1 MCPIWNPEIETTTQ
15 DRMQELQLQRLRSTV
30 ALAYDKVEPYRAR
43 LDDAGVSPDS
53 VRSLDDITRIPF
65 TVKTDLRD
73 AYPFGLF
80 AVPVDEL
87 VRIHSSSGTTG
98 KPTVVGYNRAD
109 LDVWTEL
116 CARVGSLAGVV
127 PSDRV
132 QMAFLFGMFT
142 GGWGMHYGLERIG
155 ATMIPAGAGNT
166 DRQLMMMQDFGT
178 TALVSTPSYALY
190 LAEVGESQG
199 IDFHA
204 LPLRVGLFGGE
215 PTTASLKR
223 EIEER
228 LGILATDN
236 YGLSEVMGPGVSGE
250 CEYGNMHVAE
260 DHFLWEVIDPE
271 TGAPLPEGEQG
282 ELVLTTLTKTA
293 LPILRYRTRDL
304 TRVRHIDCPC
314 GRTTA
319 VMDKVRK
326 RTDDMLII
334 RGVNV
339 FPSQV
344 EDACCTI
351 DGIRAHYLIVVDR
364 KGGMDDLEVRLEV
377 DDNVFSDSMSD
388 MEALRKRVAERI
400 HSVVGLNARVVLVE
414 PGSIERTQ
422 GKAKHVLDL
431 RDRDGE

>member
-1 MCPIWNPEIETTTQ
+1 MCPIWNPEIETATRE
-15 DRMQELQLQRLRSTV
+15 RMLDVQLERLKKTV
-30 ALAYDKVEPYRAR
+30 ALAYGKVGPYRQR
-43 LDDAGVSPDS
+43 LDEAGVSPDS
-53 VRSLDDITRIPF
+53 IQSLEDVRRIPF

-80 AVPVDEL
+80 AVDVNDL

-98 KPTVVGYNRAD
+98 KPTVVGYNLED
-109 LDVWTEL
+109 LNTWTEL
-116 CARVGSLAGVV
+116 CARIGSLAGVV
-127 PSDRV
+127 AGDRV

-166 DRQLMMMQDFGT
+166 ERQLMMMQDFGT
-178 TALVSTPSYALY
+178 TAIVCTPSYALY
-190 LAEVGESQG
+190 LAEVGESHG
-199 IDFHA
+199 IDFHS

-223 EIEER
+223 EIEAK

-250 CEYGNMHVAE
+250 CEFGNMHISE
-260 DHFLWEVIDPE
+260 DHFLWEIIDPE
-271 TGAPLPEGEQG
+271 TGEVLPEGEHG

-304 TRVRHIDCPC
+304 TRIRHIECPC

-339 FPSQV
+339 YPSQV

-364 KGGMDDLEVRLEV
+364 KAGMDDLEVRLEV
-377 DDNVFSDSMSD
+377 DENVFSDSMAD
-388 MEALRKRVAERI
+388 MEVLRKQVAEQI
-400 HSVVGLNARVVLVE
+400 HSIVGLNARVVLVE

-431 RDRDGE
+431 RQDGE

>member
-1 MCPIWNPEIETTTQ
+1 MCPIWNPEIETATRE
-15 DRMQELQLQRLRSTV
+15 RMQDVQLERLQKTV
-30 ALAYDKVEPYRAR
+30 ALAYEKVRPYRER
-43 LDDAGVSPDS
+43 LDEAGVSPDS
-53 VRSLDDITRIPF
+53 IRSLDDVRRIPF

-80 AVPVDEL
+80 AVDIDDL

-98 KPTVVGYNRAD
+98 KPTVVGYNRED
-109 LDVWTEL
+109 LDTWTEL
-116 CARVGSLAGVV
+116 CARIGSLAGIA
-127 PSDRV
+127 PGDRV

-178 TALVSTPSYALY
+178 TAIVCTPSYALY
-190 LAEVGESQG
+190 LGEVGESRG
-199 IDFHA
+199 IDFHS

-223 EIEER
+223 EIEAK

-250 CEYGNMHVAE
+250 CEFGNMHLAE
-260 DHFLWEVIDPE
+260 DHFLWEVIDAE
-271 TGAPLPEGEQG
+271 TGEVLPEGEQG

-304 TRVRHIDCPC
+304 TRVRRIDCPC

-339 FPSQV
+339 YPSQV

-364 KGGMDDLEVRLEV
+364 KAGMDDLEVRLEV
-377 DDNVFSDSMSD
+377 DEQVFSDSMAE
-388 MEALRKRVAERI
+388 MEVLRKQVAERI
-400 HSVVGLNARVVLVE
+400 HSIVGLNARVVLVE

-431 RDRDGE
+431 RRDDA